1 MDRITGSISA
11 VGSVTG
17 TLSAQAGLTGAL
29 TVPMVAEAEYYEGDY
44 DVTPIAFQSIVLGT
58 RHKMMHNDV
67 TVHEIPYY
75 EVTNP
80 AGGYTVNIGG

>member
-17 TLSAQAGLTGAL
+17 TLSVQAGLTGTL

-44 DVTPIAFQSIVLGT
+44 EVTPMPVAQRLETANRLMHDDVIVGAIPSNYGLITWDGFT
-58 RHKMMHNDV
+58 L
-67 TVHEIPYY
+67 TVS
-75 EVTNP
+75 
-80 AGGYTVNIGG
+80 